1 MTFNVD
7 NANTGKGGAS
17 DHGVGMGVCFKPEL
31 TCQINYFW
39 RITTAASYA
48 TQQNN
53 SILKEQSRRL
63 SFNVETSYNAAGS
76 FSLTSKCSLIKNRYN
91 AGVNNAIAYEMLDGL
106 QIGNNYTW
114 NLVFQRNFGS
124 GIQLSIIY
132 DGRASASAPTI
143 NIGSVQARAFF

>member
-1 MTFNVD
+1 MKTKEQFWNPLNFKEKNYNID
-7 NANTGKGGAS
+7 YFE
-17 DHGVGMGVCFKPEL
+17 FKPEL

-63 SFNVETSYNAAGS
+63 SFNIETSYNAAGS